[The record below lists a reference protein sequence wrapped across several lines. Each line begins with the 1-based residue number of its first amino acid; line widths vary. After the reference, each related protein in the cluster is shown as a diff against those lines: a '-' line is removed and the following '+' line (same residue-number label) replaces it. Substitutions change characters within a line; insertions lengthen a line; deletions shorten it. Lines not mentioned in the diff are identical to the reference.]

1 MEKYKCGLFFSISFY
16 CLKRVHFFQKIQKTL
31 FLDPFS
37 IQKKDKKISNFGKK
51 PWTNP
56 FRKMQILGVF
66 WTDVFIV
73 LKGLF
78 SFENIRKNFLLIH
91 FAQKKTS
98 SFLDK
103 TVDYPLCQNANFKGL
118 LNRFFYSLK
127 RLVFFQQLHGYCLF
141 IHFGK
146 KENWEKSQFFHKN
159 HGLTPLEKCKL

>member
-1 MEKYKCGLFFSISFY
+1 MWVSFQHIFLLPKKGSFLSKNSENTFSW
-16 CLKRVHFFQKIQKTL
+16 
-31 FLDPFS
+31 S
-37 IQKKDKKISNFGKK
+37 IFHTKKDKKISNFGKK

-118 LNRFFYSLK
+118 LNRCFYSLK